1 MDRQDLIHTQSH
13 DLIIHQIPFFVS
25 LRVLRGAFFG
35 FCGSIGFVGSVG
47 PVKYVSLSL
56 PQISPQYHLPVLIP
70 AFHGE
75 LPQRNRLRIP
85 QGRRDRRGKQR
96 TLRKIVNTT
105 YFNLHDFKR

>member
-47 PVKYVSLSL
+47 PVKYVSPQSHLPELRGVLSL
-56 PQISPQYHLPVLIP
+56 P
-70 AFHGE
+70 
-75 LPQRNRLRIP
+75 
-85 QGRRDRRGKQR
+85 
-96 TLRKIVNTT
+96 
-105 YFNLHDFKR
+105 